1 MTETCITYCDK
12 SPAFFSSDERK
23 WINKFRKLKEQ
34 YPDLVSIDR
43 EPETNDGCICAKFPA
58 SWVQV
63 RPKIKRELTEEQRE
77 EMRERFYNNMNQDN
91 LSGN

>member
-58 SWVQV
+58 SWV
-63 RPKIKRELTEEQRE
+63 KITPSRGLSMTEEQKME
-77 EMRERFYNNMNQDN
+77 IAERLKNARNQT
-91 LSGN
+91 

>member
-91 LSGN
+91 SSEN